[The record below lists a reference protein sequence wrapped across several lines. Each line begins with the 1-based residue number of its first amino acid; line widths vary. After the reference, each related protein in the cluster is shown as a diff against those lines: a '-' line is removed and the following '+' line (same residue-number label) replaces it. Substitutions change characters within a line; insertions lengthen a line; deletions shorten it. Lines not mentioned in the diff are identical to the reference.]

1 MKKAFILLPFFLF
14 FAVGCQNKEGQAA
27 LDQMEAKAE
36 LEQQNQDLVEKYIQ
50 AWNNQDFEIM
60 DGCLDPDFKVYI
72 PSSAEEPM
80 SVEQFREWLKVI
92 FTAFP
97 DSHYEVKDIFCER
110 NRICVRWTYSATQQG
125 DYMGLPATGRKVS
138 GSAIEIFR
146 VGNGKILE
154 ERSEMDALGLMQQ
167 LGLVKVGE

>member
-14 FAVGCQNKEGQAA
+14 FIVGCQYKEGQAA
-27 LDQMEAKAE
+27 LDQMETKAA
-36 LEQQNQDLVEKYIQ
+36 LEQQNKDLIVKYIQ
-50 AWNNQDFEIM
+50 AWNNQDMEVM

-80 SVEQFREWLKVI
+80 SLEQFREWLKVI
-92 FTAFP
+92 LTAFP
-97 DSHYEVKDIFCER
+97 DSHYEVEDIFCER

-125 DYMGLPATGRKVS
+125 EYMGMPASGRKVS
-138 GSAIEIFR
+138 VSAIEIFR

-154 ERSEMDALGLMQQ
+154 ERTEMDALGLMQQ
-167 LGLVKVGE
+167 LGLVTLGK